1 MNVQKDGQ
9 EKRVVFYEGKH
20 IPLDADGHLINA
32 DDWSEGLAGHLAG
45 LDGRT
50 LEAEHWEVLR
60 FVRGYYLRYQIVPMP
75 KVIIKGLNKK
85 LGEGQY
91 TIKQLYALFSPAPMR
106 RACRYA
112 GIPQPAGCT

>member
-1 MNVQKDGQ
+1 MKEQKVGQ
-9 EKRVVFYEGKH
+9 EKRIASYEGRY
-20 IPLDADGHLINA
+20 ILLDGEGHLVNA
-32 DDWSEGLAGHLAG
+32 DDWSEGLAGHLGG
-45 LDGRT
+45 LDGFV
-50 LEAEHWEVLR
+50 LAGNHWEVLR

-85 LGEGQY
+85 HGEGQY

-112 GIPQPAGCT
+112 GIPQPTGCT